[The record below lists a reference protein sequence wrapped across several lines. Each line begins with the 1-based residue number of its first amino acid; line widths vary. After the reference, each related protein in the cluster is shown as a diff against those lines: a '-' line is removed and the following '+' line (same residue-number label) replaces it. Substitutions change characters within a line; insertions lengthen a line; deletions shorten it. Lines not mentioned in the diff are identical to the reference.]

1 MADYNEW
8 RDVAER
14 VRRTG
19 FVFLH
24 NWMPKLSTDQA
35 LSEHGALRFEAASRV
50 HTIQP
55 SAEGT
60 PNTYSGRYGLAAFPA
75 HTDLAHWPEPPRYLW
90 LRCVKGYDEIP
101 TILVDGFNVVE
112 HCGANL
118 LSRSLVRARRP
129 LAGRLHLMPLYL
141 PARKSAP
148 PRLRWDETYIVP
160 GSDAAVEG
168 IAKVKAAIRSQGE
181 IHCPLSAPDDT
192 LIIDNWRMLHARS
205 AVPTHCGDR
214 LIERAYLRSLH

>member
-1 MADYNEW
+1 MADVGEW
-8 RDVAER
+8 LDVPDR
-14 VRRTG
+14 ISRSG
-19 FVFLH
+19 FVFLQ
-24 NWMPKLSTDQA
+24 NWMPELSTDQA
-35 LSEHGALRFEAASRV
+35 LSEHRALRFEAASRI

-90 LRCVKGYDEIP
+90 LRCLRGYDEVP
-101 TILVDGFNVVE
+101 TILFDGNRLIE
-112 HCGANL
+112 QCGANL

-141 PARKSAP
+141 PSRNSAP
-148 PRLRWDETYIVP
+148 ARLRWDETYIVP
-160 GSDAAVEG
+160 ASDVGVEG
-168 IAKVKAAIRSQGE
+168 FTKMKAVIREQRE
-181 IHCPLSAPDDT
+181 ILCPLSAPGDT

-205 AVPTHCGDR
+205 VVPRHCGDR